1 MSKKLIAIYGG
12 SFNPPTIAHKN
23 IVKDIL
29 SIDLIKEVIYLP
41 VGDRYKKKNLINSKY
56 RVDMLNILKY
66 DLRMEGYSVDINTLE
81 IDSKK
86 RLYTLESL
94 RLLKNIYKNEL
105 AFVMGTDNIKK
116 VETWYNYQSL
126 LKEFYFIIIER
137 QNDDINKIIKEN
149 NVLRNYQN
157 RFIILKETSYKNVS
171 STYIRDNLYT
181 DLNITQYISPKI
193 IKYIKNNNLY
203 KGDN

>member
-29 SIDLIKEVIYLP
+29 SIDLIKKVIYLP
-41 VGDRYKKKNLINSKY
+41 VGDSYKKRNLINSKY

-66 DLRMEGYSVDINTLE
+66 DLQNEGYSVDVNKLE
-81 IDSKK
+81 VDSKK

-94 RLLKNIYKNEL
+94 RLLRNIYKNEL
-105 AFVMGTDNIKK
+105 AFVMGTDNIKEF
-116 VETWYNYQSL
+116 ETWYNYQSL
-126 LKEFYFIIIER
+126 LEEFYFIIIER

-149 NVLRNYQN
+149 NLLRNYQN

-171 STYIRDNLYT
+171 STYIRNNLYT
-181 DLNITQYISPKI
+181 DLNITKYISPKI
-193 IKYIKNNNLY
+193 IEYIKNNNLY
-203 KGDN
+203 KGGN